1 MVRSSIVGS
10 GFIDPSKKM
19 DYDGKFILGSDL
31 NPQKARILL
40 MLGLTKTDDVKELQ
54 KYFREY

>member
-1 MVRSSIVGS
+1 
-10 GFIDPSKKM
+10 M